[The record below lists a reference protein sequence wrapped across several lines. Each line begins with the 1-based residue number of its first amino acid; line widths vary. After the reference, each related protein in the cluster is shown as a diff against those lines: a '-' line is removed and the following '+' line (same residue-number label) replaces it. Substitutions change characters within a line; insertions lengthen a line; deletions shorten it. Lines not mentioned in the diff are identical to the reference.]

1 MSRSIFLSA
10 LMLGSGRPSRPDAT
24 HPLRLAAVV
33 LPPPRAPSRAA
44 HSRPS
49 RASPSQP
56 SQVRCWW
63 RWYSRGAVGAGAGG
77 AHSDRRTRCSVPPV
91 VRRSLSRAK
100 PSGGRGGAR
109 TRPTLLVLVVLAR
122 RCSLPALT
130 STTGIDRRRPPLC
143 CKTYVSSVF
152 KCFIGM
158 LQVFYV
164 DIVKVDRDIAYVA
177 MVVHVCCKL
186 LFPMFH
192 LFSNVCCKCVYLDV
206 VYVSHTCCK
215 CFI

>member
-1 MSRSIFLSA
+1 V
-10 LMLGSGRPSRPDAT
+10 
-24 HPLRLAAVV
+24 HRL
-33 LPPPRAPSRAA
+33 PSRAK
-44 HSRPS
+44 S
-49 RASPSQP
+49 
-56 SQVRCWW
+56 
-63 RWYSRGAVGAGAGG
+63 GAGG
-77 AHSDRRTRCSVPPV
+77 GGTHAAPLALVLRSDRRTRCSVPPV

-215 CFI
+215 CFICILRVFSMVSSVFQMFLKCFIRMFQVFNLSSDVCCKCCI